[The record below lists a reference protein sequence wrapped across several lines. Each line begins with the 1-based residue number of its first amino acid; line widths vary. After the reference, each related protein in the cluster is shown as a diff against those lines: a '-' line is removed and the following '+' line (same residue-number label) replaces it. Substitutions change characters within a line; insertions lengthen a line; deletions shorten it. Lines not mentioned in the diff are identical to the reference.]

1 MEKSQ
6 VSQLSEKLNRTVSKD
21 FFTQCAFWLLM
32 LMVSL
37 LLIENFLMAH
47 FAISCYDNLY
57 YTVGLIILVFAALT
71 LYYKVRAKEM
81 KSIRCWSL
89 TEYALLFFL
98 IWSIMAVAFS
108 ENPGYGLMGSTYRNE
123 GLVTYFIYASA
134 IVLAKQIM
142 TRKHI
147 NYFLWFFGVAGFI
160 LGIVAAINSEPG
172 FLTLSSWLSC
182 DAMIEDMSSYRSIFY
197 NYNHFAY
204 LLTMVV
210 LVQAGLVVFS
220 KKKIAITAAL
230 LMFAV
235 SLAVLIRNKTLG
247 CFFAATIGIVFL
259 ICIVGIAQKSSG
271 SRLWL
276 LALAYIAVFVCT
288 QIYDSTI
295 FSSWR
300 TVKDTLSGIDQSFN
314 STTHR
319 LEMWKE
325 SWEYIVKSPIF
336 GVGLDGSGITGFIGG
351 QDRPHNEYIQYAL
364 FTGIPGLLAYL
375 TALISLFVSCIR
387 RLKEISNQALIMGAV
402 IVAYCASAFVGN
414 SMYYTTIYY
423 VMFLGF
429 LMGNA
434 TASDTNSVS

>member
-147 NYFLWFFGVAGFI
+147 NYFLWFFGIAGFI

-235 SLAVLIRNKTLG
+235 SLAV
-247 CFFAATIGIVFL
+247 
-259 ICIVGIAQKSSG
+259 
-271 SRLWL
+271 
-276 LALAYIAVFVCT
+276 
-288 QIYDSTI
+288 
-295 FSSWR
+295 
-300 TVKDTLSGIDQSFN
+300 
-314 STTHR
+314 
-319 LEMWKE
+319 
-325 SWEYIVKSPIF
+325 
-336 GVGLDGSGITGFIGG
+336 
-351 QDRPHNEYIQYAL
+351 
-364 FTGIPGLLAYL
+364 
-375 TALISLFVSCIR
+375 
-387 RLKEISNQALIMGAV
+387 
-402 IVAYCASAFVGN
+402 
-414 SMYYTTIYY
+414 
-423 VMFLGF
+423 
-429 LMGNA
+429 
-434 TASDTNSVS
+434 

>member
-1 MEKSQ
+1 
-6 VSQLSEKLNRTVSKD
+6 
-21 FFTQCAFWLLM
+21 
-32 LMVSL
+32 
-37 LLIENFLMAH
+37 
-47 FAISCYDNLY
+47 
-57 YTVGLIILVFAALT
+57 
-71 LYYKVRAKEM
+71 
-81 KSIRCWSL
+81 
-89 TEYALLFFL
+89 
-98 IWSIMAVAFS
+98 
-108 ENPGYGLMGSTYRNE
+108 
-123 GLVTYFIYASA
+123 
-134 IVLAKQIM
+134 
-142 TRKHI
+142 
-147 NYFLWFFGVAGFI
+147 
-160 LGIVAAINSEPG
+160 
-172 FLTLSSWLSC
+172 
-182 DAMIEDMSSYRSIFY
+182 
-197 NYNHFAY
+197 
-204 LLTMVV
+204 
-210 LVQAGLVVFS
+210 
-220 KKKIAITAAL
+220 
-230 LMFAV
+230 
-235 SLAVLIRNKTLG
+235 
-247 CFFAATIGIVFL
+247 
-259 ICIVGIAQKSSG
+259 
-271 SRLWL
+271 

-300 TVKDTLSGIDQSFN
+300 TVKDTLSGKDQSFN

-336 GVGLDGSGITGFIGG
+336 GVGLDGSGITGFVGG